1 MPFYFYGTSIFSGVL
16 ESRLLHQY
24 ITHDDCLFTPIWE
37 CLPPAD
43 TTSGSVGGYAVYF
56 AVPTSGLRR
65 KLPMLVGRWKKL
77 VLASRRSEEEF
88 PHLLVSKEDHFS
100 CCDIRRSAWGL
111 VWKEKHCLITSYRC
125 RGSGVMSGCLTWLR
139 PWKAHEFNWKNT
151 SWLTPWNI
159 EILRIQ
165 KKKDW
170 ISFIFFHINWN
181 ENPSGVGRT

>member
-16 ESRLLHQY
+16 KSRLLHQY

-37 CLPPAD
+37 CLPPTD

-125 RGSGVMSGCLTWLR
+125 RGSGVMSGCLLGLGYEKPMNLTGKIR
-139 PWKAHEFNWKNT
+139 AHSHPGILKYSEFRRKT
-151 SWLTPWNI
+151 TEFL
-159 EILRIQ
+159 
-165 KKKDW
+165 
-170 ISFIFFHINWN
+170 FFHINWN